1 MDEQTR
7 AFARRF
13 GERMGG
19 RMPTMVQAGD
29 YSAVLHFLKAAEA
42 AGTDDGLKVMAEM
55 RALPIQ
61 DFFARNATLRP
72 DGRLVHD
79 MYLAQVKSPA
89 ESTGPWDFY
98 KILKTI
104 PGDQAFQPLSESTCK
119 LVKG

>member
-1 MDEQTR
+1 M
-7 AFARRF
+7 
-13 GERMGG
+13 
-19 RMPTMVQAGD
+19 
-29 YSAVLHFLKAAEA
+29 
-42 AGTDDGLKVMAEM
+42 
-55 RALPIQ
+55 
-61 DFFARNATLRP
+61 
-72 DGRLVHD
+72 HD

>member
-1 MDEQTR
+1 
-7 AFARRF
+7 
-13 GERMGG
+13 
-19 RMPTMVQAGD
+19 MPTMVQAGD

-42 AGTDDGLKVMAEM
+42 AGTDDGLKVMAKM
-55 RALPIQ
+55 RELPIQ

-72 DGRLVHD
+72 DGRMVHD